1 MASKGFKVLK
11 PTVRFEIA
19 CPIGSRKM
27 PSFECLECR
36 PSANSNFGL
45 KIQKKIP
52 GAKIFAKSLRNL
64 LPKWV
69 TKNDPG
75 LISSVYLQYQT
86 TPKGIQKADPKW
98 SHIFY
103 QFSIFRWKK
112 CEKKIVIKNWISGE
126 LAFQAPKRRI
136 LRDPNWT
143 GNFQTDSEFQ
153 NLEADLSSFCV
164 SQNGLL
170 FWAWVQLPP
179 QSQTQSNQT
188 NQQSISNQ
196 LPTQKR

>member
-45 KIQKKIP
+45 KIQKKFLVP
-52 GAKIFAKSLRNL
+52 AKIFAKSLRNL

-75 LISSVYLQYQT
+75 LVSSIYLQYQT
-86 TPKGIQKADPKW
+86 TPKGIQKEDPKR

-103 QFSIFRWKK
+103 QFSIFRRKK
-112 CEKKIVIKNWISGE
+112 CEKKIVLKNWISGE

-136 LRDPNWT
+136 LRDPNGSTQFW
-143 GNFQTDSEFQ
+143 NEQ
-153 NLEADLSSFCV
+153 CV
-164 SQNGLL
+164 SKLWSRFCFILRVLKWIAALSLGSTASAIPN
-170 FWAWVQLPP
+170 
-179 QSQTQSNQT
+179 T
-188 NQQSISNQ
+188 I
-196 LPTQKR
+196 

>member
-45 KIQKKIP
+45 KIQKKFLA

-86 TPKGIQKADPKW
+86 TPKGIQKEAPKW
-98 SHIFY
+98 FHIFL
-103 QFSIFRWKK
+103 SIFNFSTEKMRKK
-112 CEKKIVIKNWISGE
+112 NCAQKLNFRGARIPSIQTK
-126 LAFQAPKRRI
+126 AF
-136 LRDPNWT
+136 
-143 GNFQTDSEFQ
+143 SETQLGMQIQ
-153 NLEADLSSFCV
+153 NALSV
-164 SQNGLL
+164 
-170 FWAWVQLPP
+170 
-179 QSQTQSNQT
+179 
-188 NQQSISNQ
+188 
-196 LPTQKR
+196 

>member
-45 KIQKKIP
+45 KIQKKFLVP
-52 GAKIFAKSLRNL
+52 AKIFGKSLRNL

-75 LISSVYLQYQT
+75 LVSSIYLQYQT
-86 TPKGIQKADPKW
+86 TPKGIQKEDPKR

-103 QFSIFRWKK
+103 QFSIFRRKK
-112 CEKKIVIKNWISGE
+112 CEKKLCSKIEFPGSSHSKHQNDAFCETQMVARNFETNS
-126 LAFQAPKRRI
+126 AFQ
-136 LRDPNWT
+136 
-143 GNFQTDSEFQ
+143 NF
-153 NLEADLSSFCV
+153 EAVLTSFCV
-164 SQNGLL
+164 S
-170 FWAWVQLPP
+170 
-179 QSQTQSNQT
+179 
-188 NQQSISNQ
+188 
-196 LPTQKR
+196 